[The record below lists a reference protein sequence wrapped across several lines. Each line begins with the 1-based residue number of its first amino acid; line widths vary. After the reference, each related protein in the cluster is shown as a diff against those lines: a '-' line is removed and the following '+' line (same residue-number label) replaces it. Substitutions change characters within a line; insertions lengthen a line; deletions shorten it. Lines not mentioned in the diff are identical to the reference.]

1 MLNGWS
7 RERVILAEKRMSDA
21 VIPMLCLSPS
31 VRSPFHSAVTSVAPR
46 FSEICVRRISSQRDS
61 EKYTSE
67 DLETFRRRRKT
78 DWKRRQGV
86 GRFCDILVVSEL
98 SNTRDN
104 PSLIMS

>member
-1 MLNGWS
+1 MLTWELG
-7 RERVILAEKRMSDA
+7 RKQKADA

-31 VRSPFHSAVTSVAPR
+31 VRSPFHSAVTSVVPR
-46 FSEICVRRISSQRDS
+46 FSEICVRRIYNQRDS

-86 GRFCDILVVSEL
+86 GHFL
-98 SNTRDN
+98 
-104 PSLIMS
+104 